1 MGSLGIRGVQAIFLS
16 LFLTVSQPVYSQ
28 ERQVGASQ
36 HMYVTNGVF
45 ELREGESKDVTD
57 RGILLHLTQVVAKD
71 GRASRLFIMLNGGNY
86 SPDIGMRYDLKALG
100 QTREFVKD
108 FRTCVLDVVSAKAP
122 IGGQPSAVFRQL
134 CQ

>member
-1 MGSLGIRGVQAIFLS
+1 MGSVGIRSVQAMFLS
-16 LFLTVSQPVYSQ
+16 LFLTAGQPVYSQ
-28 ERQVGASQ
+28 ERPVGTSQ
-36 HMYVTNGVF
+36 LVYVTNGVF

-57 RGILLHLTQVVAKD
+57 RGILLHLTQVEAND
-71 GRASRLFIMLNGGNY
+71 GRASRLRIMLNGGSY
-86 SPDIGMRYDLKALG
+86 SPVIGTRYDLKNLG
-100 QTREFVKD
+100 QTKEFVKD